1 MHRRRIERLNEQIKR
16 ELMDLLR
23 HDLGDPRVANVTLTA
38 VETTQD
44 LFHARI
50 YVTTLG
56 GEEDRNAALAGLRAA
71 SPLLRGELG
80 RRLHIRRVPELDF
93 TWDETLEQARRIES
107 LLAQVRPPEAEASD
121 EPASDE
127 PASDEKDDA

>member
-23 HDLGDPRVANVTLTA
+23 RELGDPRVANVTLTA
-38 VETTQD
+38 VETTPD
-44 LFHARI
+44 LYHARI

-56 GEEDRNAALAGLRAA
+56 GEEERDAALAGLRAA
-71 SPLLRGELG
+71 RPLLRGELG

-93 TWDETLEQARRIES
+93 AWDETLEQARRIES
-107 LLAQVRPPEAEASD
+107 LLAQVRLPDEAASD

-127 PASDEKDDA
+127 PASDEEADA